1 MLKEIGMRLLSDPL
15 VWSVIL
21 AFVLYLVTW
30 TVKKTATKK
39 DDEALKLVM
48 GFIHNA
54 FNVAEKSIPDDATGR
69 LSKIDVALKAFNAD
83 YERRFGE
90 SAPQK
95 LVDQAKAEWA
105 ILATEIKK
113 AKG

>member
-1 MLKEIGMRLLSDPL
+1 MLKEIGIKLLSDPL

-21 AFVLYLVTW
+21 AFVLYLVSW
-30 TVKKTATKK
+30 AVKKTATQK
-39 DDEALKLVM
+39 DDEVLKLVM

-54 FNVAEKSIPDDATGR
+54 FNIAEKTIPDDATGK
-69 LSKIDVALKAFNAD
+69 LSKLDVALKAFNDD

-95 LVDQAKAEWA
+95 LIDQAKAEWS